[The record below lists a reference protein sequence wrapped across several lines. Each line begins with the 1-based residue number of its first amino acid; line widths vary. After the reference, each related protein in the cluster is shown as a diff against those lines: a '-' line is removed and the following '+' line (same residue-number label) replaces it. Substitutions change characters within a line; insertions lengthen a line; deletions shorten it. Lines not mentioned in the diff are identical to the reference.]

1 MHKTYDYQWNPISA
15 NIAWREG
22 WKQEENKEIF
32 KKKKKKVVLSAKM
45 NISTNCSGNTEEE
58 YITDSWGRK
67 GSFLEEVI
75 SKLRPEG
82 HLRVN

>member
-1 MHKTYDYQWNPISA
+1 MKSILCKYSLA
-15 NIAWREG
+15 GGLEGRE
-22 WKQEENKEIF
+22 
-32 KKKKKKVVLSAKM
+32 KKKVVLSAKM
-45 NISTNCSGNTEEE
+45 NVSTNCSGNTEEE
-58 YITDSWGRK
+58 YTTDTWGRK

>member
-1 MHKTYDYQWNPISA
+1 
-15 NIAWREG
+15 
-22 WKQEENKEIF
+22 
-32 KKKKKKVVLSAKM
+32 M

-75 SKLRPEG
+75 SKLRPKG